1 MSGVG
6 LLLAGGVLVVGVE
19 DDAETGCLR
28 MYVGSR
34 SDGIY
39 ALVEDDDAKEELRR
53 SWAASICGHLVVE
66 RPPDEVL
73 WSERA
78 RP

>member
-1 MSGVG
+1 MSA
-6 LLLAGGVLVVGVE
+6 LLLSGRGVLVTGVE

-34 SDGIY
+34 HLGVY
-39 ALVEDDDAKEELRR
+39 ALIEDEEAKDELRR
-53 SWAASICGHLVVE
+53 EWRRTFTGHLVVE
-66 RPPDEVL
+66 RPPDNAL
-73 WSERA
+73 WTERE

>member
-1 MSGVG
+1 MTTLAFSGR
-6 LLLAGGVLVVGVE
+6 GVLVVGVE

-34 SDGIY
+34 GDGIY
-39 ALVEDDDAKEELRR
+39 ALVEDAEAKEELRR
-53 SWAASICGHLVVE
+53 AWARSFTGHLVVE
-66 RPPDEVL
+66 RPPDNVL
-73 WSERA
+73 WTERE